1 MTLYETVVV
10 VDGAEGVAVAGVVVV
25 VRGTVIVE
33 VLFNVDVPKI
43 ALAVLSSPQLFI
55 ILRQGIGPVRSV
67 VIVVR
72 AKFRPRVGTQKNPM
86 AWLWKRGDRIVNEN
100 TKSARH

>member
-10 VDGAEGVAVAGVVVV
+10 EGADGVAVAIVVVV

-43 ALAVLSSPQLFI
+43 ALAVISSPQLFI
-55 ILRQGIGPVRSV
+55 ILRQGIGPVRSRRSDSALLNSAS
-67 VIVVR
+67 IS
-72 AKFRPRVGTQKNPM
+72 TQP
-86 AWLWKRGDRIVNEN
+86 ATGF
-100 TKSARH
+100 

>member
-10 VDGAEGVAVAGVVVV
+10 VEGTGGVAVAGVVV

-33 VLFNVDVPKI
+33 VLFNVEFQRF
-43 ALAVLSSPQLFI
+43 LAVFLSSTQLI

-72 AKFRPRVGTQKNPM
+72 SFHSLWVGTQKNPM
-86 AWLWKRGDRIVNEN
+86 LG
-100 TKSARH
+100 